1 MLFLLYINDIGDN
14 IKSSMRLFADDCL
27 VYQPIRSNEDHKQL
41 QNDLHQLVE
50 WSRMWQ
56 MEFNVGKCSIMQI
69 GLSKRKQQRTYS
81 MKGTNIS
88 HKSTEAYLGVTL
100 SNDMRWSA
108 HINNT
113 CAKANKMLG
122 LLRRNLWHCQQSKK
136 EQAYKTYV
144 RPRLEYAS
152 SVWDPHQAYNIRKLE
167 QVQKRAARFVSGQ
180 YMTKENRDK
189 ISTTKLVKDLGWE
202 TLQSRRRKNAV
213 TVMYKAIN
221 GQLAIPDHYIPK
233 PALRSSL
240 RRSNS
245 TSYQRPQS
253 RIDCHRNAFWPRTI
267 PIWNSLPTEVTTADT
282 PEALREGLAGVL
294 L

>member
-113 CAKANKMLG
+113 CAKANRMLG
-122 LLRRNLWHCQQSKK
+122 LLRRNLWQCQQSKK
-136 EQAYKTYV
+136 FK
-144 RPRLEYAS
+144 
-152 SVWDPHQAYNIRKLE
+152 N
-167 QVQKRAARFVSGQ
+167 KR
-180 YMTKENRDK
+180 T
-189 ISTTKLVKDLGWE
+189 
-202 TLQSRRRKNAV
+202 
-213 TVMYKAIN
+213 
-221 GQLAIPDHYIPK
+221 
-233 PALRSSL
+233 
-240 RRSNS
+240 
-245 TSYQRPQS
+245 
-253 RIDCHRNAFWPRTI
+253 
-267 PIWNSLPTEVTTADT
+267 
-282 PEALREGLAGVL
+282 
-294 L
+294 